1 MVEDHLR
8 SILGIICGTVQHSIT
23 VAVMDYSVYTGD
35 LACVQP
41 KPFILHSCTL
51 PVCFISP
58 LHVQVVGVSL
68 LTNNELNL
76 CLCPEDYRLALTP

>member
-8 SILGIICGTVQHSIT
+8 SILGIICGTVQLSIT

-35 LACVQP
+35 SACVQP

-51 PVCFISP
+51 PVFLYFATSRTGRGCIAI
-58 LHVQVVGVSL
+58 
-68 LTNNELNL
+68 N
-76 CLCPEDYRLALTP
+76 